1 MRGERSE
8 VRRDKCGGKGAFLRA
23 CSLPGSSL
31 ALRVMLAFLLPLPA
45 YLSPLAAQ
53 SASPGKVAKS
63 IDRIFGSGVTIDTLK
78 VDTSFVLRVSK
89 TGTLLGFAQVRNVKG
104 KDQPITYLVAITPA
118 NVLKDIDV
126 LVYRE
131 PYGGEVAYE
140 PWRKQFRGKSAS
152 APLVVGKDIRNIS
165 GATIS
170 SHSVTLG
177 VRKALADLTAWHTS
191 GRIR

>member
-1 MRGERSE
+1 MR
-8 VRRDKCGGKGAFLRA
+8 
-23 CSLPGSSL
+23 SLVLLLL
-31 ALRVMLAFLLPLPA
+31 AALLGFHAPA
-45 YLSPLAAQ
+45 LSAQ
-53 SASPGKVAKS
+53 SAPPKKLAES
-63 IDRIFGSGVTIDTLK
+63 IRRIFGEGVQVDTLR
-78 VDTSFVLRVSK
+78 VDTAAVLRVSK
-89 TGTLLGFAQVRNVKG
+89 AGALLGFAQVRNVKG
-104 KDQPITYLVAITPA
+104 KDQPITFLVAIDPA
-118 NVLKDIDV
+118 NSLKDIDV

-140 PWRKQFRGKSAS
+140 PWRKQFRGKTTA

-177 VRKALADLTAWHTS
+177 VRKTLADLTAWHVA